1 MHLLLL
7 NANTSTGMTD
17 RLVVAARN
25 RVAPGIEISGRTGRF
40 GAKVIATRASYAIA
54 GHAAVD
60 ALAAQPITADAII
73 LACFGDPGL
82 AALRELSPVPVI
94 GMAEAACRHAAARV
108 TKFSIVTGGRL
119 WEEMLGEYVA
129 SLGLSGSLA
138 SIRTLEANGG
148 QIADDPDA
156 AEAALLA
163 ACDTAIR
170 KDGAEL
176 VILGGAGMVGLVE
189 RLSDR
194 AAVPLIDGL
203 TPALRAAE
211 AAVALP
217 AALSTVRQSDMSG
230 LSQELMALLRSPLA
244 AE

>member
-1 MHLLLL
+1 MHFLLL
-7 NANTSTGMTD
+7 NANTSVEMTD
-17 RLVVAARN
+17 RLVAAARDRVAA
-25 RVAPGIEISGRTGRF
+25 GTEISGRTGRF
-40 GAKVIATRASYAIA
+40 GANAIATRASYAIA
-54 GHAAVD
+54 GHAAID
-60 ALAAQPITADAII
+60 ALASEPIAADVIV

-82 AALRELSPVPVI
+82 AALRELSAVPVI
-94 GMAEAACRHAAARV
+94 GMAEAACRHAAAQVAR
-108 TKFSIVTGGRL
+108 FSIVTGGRL

-129 SLGLSGSLA
+129 LLGLSNSLA

-148 QIADDPDA
+148 QIANDPDA

-170 KDGAEL
+170 QDGAEL

-194 AAVPLIDGL
+194 VAVPLIDGL

-211 AAVALP
+211 AAAGAP
-217 AALSTVRQSDMSG
+217 AAFSPVRQSDMNG
-230 LSQELMALLRSPLA
+230 LSPELTALLHRPPIG
-244 AE
+244 

>member
-7 NANTSTGMTD
+7 NANTSADMTD
-17 RLVVAARN
+17 RLVTAARE
-25 RVAPGIEISGRTGRF
+25 RVATGTEISGLTGRF

-54 GHAAVD
+54 GHAAID
-60 ALAAQPITADAII
+60 ALAVQPIMADAII

-108 TKFSIVTGGRL
+108 ARFSIVTGGRL
-119 WEEMLGEYVA
+119 WEAMLGEYVA
-129 SLGLSGSLA
+129 SLGLSASLA
-138 SIRTLEANGG
+138 SIRTLAANGG
-148 QIADDPDA
+148 QIADDPAA

-170 KDGAEL
+170 RDGAEL

-189 RLSDR
+189 RLSNR
-194 AAVPLIDGL
+194 VAVPLIDGL

-211 AAVALP
+211 AAAAAPPVKASVQQSEMN
-217 AALSTVRQSDMSG
+217 ALSP
-230 LSQELMALLRSPLA
+230 ELTALLRG
-244 AE
+244 

>member
-7 NANTSTGMTD
+7 NANTSTDMTD

-25 RVAPGIEISGRTGRF
+25 RIAAGIEISGRTGRF

-54 GHAAVD
+54 GHAAID
-60 ALAAQPITADAII
+60 ALAVQPVTADAII

-94 GMAEAACRHAAARV
+94 GMAEAACRHAAERVAR
-108 TKFSIVTGGRL
+108 FSIVTGGRA

-129 SLGLSGSLA
+129 SLGLAASLA
-138 SIRTLEANGG
+138 SIRALEANGG
-148 QIADDPDA
+148 QIANDPDA
-156 AEAALLA
+156 AEAALLSS
-163 ACDTAIR
+163 CDTAVR
-170 KDGAEL
+170 QDGAEL
-176 VILGGAGMVGLVE
+176 VILGGAGMVGLAE
-189 RLSDR
+189 RLSNR
-194 AAVPLIDGL
+194 VAVPLIDGL

-211 AAVALP
+211 AAATSP
-217 AALSTVRQSDMSG
+217 AAVSEVRQSDMSG
-230 LSQELMALLRSPLA
+230 LSPELMALFHSPSA

>member
-7 NANTSTGMTD
+7 NANTSTDMTD
-17 RLVVAARN
+17 RLVAAARD
-25 RVAPGIEISGRTGRF
+25 RVSAGTDVSGLTGRF

-54 GHAAVD
+54 GHAALDV
-60 ALAAQPITADAII
+60 LAARPLAADAII

-94 GMAEAACRHAAARV
+94 GMAEAACRQAAARV
-108 TKFSIVTGGRL
+108 AKFSIVTGGRL
-119 WEEMLGEYVA
+119 WEAMLGEYVA
-129 SLGLSGSLA
+129 SLGLSASLA

-148 QIADDPDA
+148 QIANDPDA

-170 KDGAEL
+170 RDGAEL

-194 AAVPLIDGL
+194 VAVPLIDGL

-211 AAVALP
+211 AAVA
-217 AALSTVRQSDMSG
+217 
-230 LSQELMALLRSPLA
+230 SPLA
-244 AE
+244 AVSVQQSEMIGVSPELTALLRG

>member
-7 NANTSTGMTD
+7 NANTSTDMTD
-17 RLVVAARN
+17 RLVTAARDRVAAGT
-25 RVAPGIEISGRTGRF
+25 VISGLTGRF

-54 GHAAVD
+54 GHAAID
-60 ALAAQPITADAII
+60 ALATRHETPDAII

-82 AALRELSPVPVI
+82 AALRELSAVPVI
-94 GMAEAACRHAAARV
+94 GMAEAACRHAAGRV
-108 TKFSIVTGGRL
+108 AKFSIVTGGRL

-129 SLGLSGSLA
+129 SLGLADSLA

-148 QIADDPDA
+148 QIASDPDA

-170 KDGAEL
+170 RDGAEL
-176 VILGGAGMVGLVE
+176 VILGGAGMIGLVE
-189 RLSDR
+189 RLADR
-194 AAVPLIDGL
+194 VVVPLIDGL

-211 AAVALP
+211 ASVAAP
-217 AALSTVRQSDMSG
+217 PVKTSIQQSDMNG
-230 LSQELMALLRSPLA
+230 LSPELTVLLRG
-244 AE
+244 

>member
-7 NANTSTGMTD
+7 NANTSTDMTD
-17 RLVVAARN
+17 RLVAAARD
-25 RVAPGIEISGRTGRF
+25 RVPAGTEVSGLTGRF

-54 GHAAVD
+54 GHAAID
-60 ALAAQPITADAII
+60 ALAARPLAADAII

-94 GMAEAACRHAAARV
+94 GMAEAACRQAAARV
-108 TKFSIVTGGRL
+108 AKFSIVTGGRL
-119 WEEMLGEYVA
+119 WEAMLGEYVA
-129 SLGLSGSLA
+129 SLGLSTSLA

-148 QIADDPDA
+148 QIADNPAA
-156 AEAALLA
+156 AEAALLT

-170 KDGAEL
+170 RDGAQL

-194 AAVPLIDGL
+194 VSVPLIDGL

-211 AAVALP
+211 AAVASPL
-217 AALSTVRQSDMSG
+217 ATVSVQQSEMMG
-230 LSQELMALLRSPLA
+230 LSPELTALLRS
-244 AE
+244 

>member
-7 NANTSTGMTD
+7 NANTSADMTD
-17 RLVVAARN
+17 RLVAAARD
-25 RVAPGIEISGRTGRF
+25 RVATGTEISGCTGRF

-54 GHAAVD
+54 GHAAID

-108 TKFSIVTGGRL
+108 AKFSIVTGGRL
-119 WEEMLGEYVA
+119 WEAMLGEYVA
-129 SLGLSGSLA
+129 SLGLSASLA
-138 SIRTLEANGG
+138 SIRTLAANGG
-148 QIADDPDA
+148 QIADNPAA
-156 AEAALLA
+156 AEAALLD

-170 KDGAEL
+170 RDGAEL
-176 VILGGAGMVGLVE
+176 VILGGAGMIGLVE

-194 AAVPLIDGL
+194 VAVPLIDGL

-211 AAVALP
+211 SAVAAP
-217 AALSTVRQSDMSG
+217 PVKAPVQQSEMADLSP
-230 LSQELMALLRSPLA
+230 ELTALLRG
-244 AE
+244 